1 MLYTSLNNPKIKDL
15 KKLKQKKYRDQ
26 TGLFLV
32 EGEHLVEEA
41 RKAGYL
47 EEVLLIEGAHYETD
61 AYGVNVPTSYV
72 SLEIMR
78 ELSSLDTP
86 YKVMGVCKK
95 KDAGVISG
103 NVLILDDVQD
113 PGNIG
118 TIIRSAVA
126 FNIGTIILS
135 PRCADIYSSKVI
147 RASQGMIF
155 HINIVVSD
163 VLKMINELK
172 GMDYKILGTKV
183 NFSKSLK
190 NVSKPK
196 KFVIIMGN
204 EGNGV
209 SKDVLNMCDDY
220 IYIEMNKA
228 CESLNVAVA
237 TSIILYEMSR

>member
-1 MLYTSLNNPKIKDL
+1 MFYTSLNNSKIKDL

-47 EEVLLIEGAHYETD
+47 KEVLLVDDTQYE
-61 AYGVNVPTSYV
+61 AGVSISYV

-78 ELSSLDTP
+78 ELSSLYTP

-95 KDAGVISG
+95 KEEVAILG
-103 NVLILDDVQD
+103 NILILNDVQD

-155 HINIVVSD
+155 HINIVVYD
-163 VLKMINELK
+163 VTKIINELK
-172 GMDYKILGTKV
+172 GMGYKIFGTKV

-190 NVSKPK
+190 NVSKPE

-209 SKDVLNMCDDY
+209 SEEVLNMCDDY
-220 IYIEMNKA
+220 IYIKMNKA

>member
-1 MLYTSLNNPKIKDL
+1 MLYTSLNNSKIKDL

-47 EEVLLIEGAHYETD
+47 KEVLLVDDTQYE
-61 AYGVNVPTSYV
+61 AGVPISYV

-95 KDAGVISG
+95 KEEIAILG
-103 NVLILDDVQD
+103 NILILDDVQD

-155 HINIVVSD
+155 HINIVVYD
-163 VLKMINELK
+163 VTKIINELK
-172 GMDYKILGTKV
+172 DMGYKIFGTKV

-190 NVSKPK
+190 NVSKPE

-209 SKDVLNMCDDY
+209 SEEVLNMCDDY
-220 IYIEMNKA
+220 IYIKMNKA

>member
-1 MLYTSLNNPKIKDL
+1 M
-15 KKLKQKKYRDQ
+15 
-26 TGLFLV
+26 
-32 EGEHLVEEA
+32 
-41 RKAGYL
+41 
-47 EEVLLIEGAHYETD
+47 
-61 AYGVNVPTSYV
+61 
-72 SLEIMR
+72 
-78 ELSSLDTP
+78 
-86 YKVMGVCKK
+86 CKK
-95 KDAGVISG
+95 KEEVAILG
-103 NVLILDDVQD
+103 NILILDDVQD

-155 HINIVVSD
+155 HINIVVYD
-163 VLKMINELK
+163 VTKIINELK
-172 GMDYKILGTKV
+172 GMDYKIFGTKV

-190 NVSKPK
+190 NVSKPE

-209 SKDVLNMCDDY
+209 SEEVLNMCDDY
-220 IYIEMNKA
+220 IYIKMNKA

>member
-1 MLYTSLNNPKIKDL
+1 MYYTSLNNPKIKDL

-41 RKAGYL
+41 MKSGYL
-47 EEVLLIEGAHYETD
+47 KEVLLLENAECE
-61 AYGVNVPTSYV
+61 VNVPIFYV
-72 SLEIMR
+72 SLEIMQ
-78 ELSSLDTP
+78 ELSSLETP
-86 YKVMGVCKK
+86 YKIMGVCKK
-95 KDAGVISG
+95 KVNDFIKG
-103 NVLILDDVQD
+103 NVLILDDIQD
-113 PGNIG
+113 PGNLG

-126 FNIGTIILS
+126 FNIETIILS
-135 PRCADIYSSKVI
+135 PKCADIYSSKVI
-147 RASQGMIF
+147 RASQGMLF
-155 HINIVVSD
+155 HINIVISD
-163 VLKMINELK
+163 VTVIINKLKN
-172 GMDYKILGTKV
+172 MDYKIFGTKI
-183 NFSKSLK
+183 NFSKSIK

-209 SKDVLNMCDDY
+209 NKDVLDMCDDY
-220 IYIEMNKA
+220 LYIEMNKA